1 MDKWPT
7 PPLKLV
13 VTWIVLALLGG
24 LSFGLSFI
32 RFGAANTAV
41 SLVIATVMVGIIA
54 YGFIKIE
61 QASPLARVFACVGL
75 FWLLILFGLTATDYA
90 WRPWPGIRSAPSLRI
105 EVPAYWQSRTG
116 TER

>member
-1 MDKWPT
+1 MKGLA
-7 PPLKLV
+7 PPLRLI
-13 VTWIVLALLGG
+13 VTWAVLVALGG

-41 SLVIATVMVGIIA
+41 SLVIAAIMVVIIA
-54 YGFIKIE
+54 IGYIKLE
-61 QASPLARVFACVGL
+61 KAAPLARVFACVGL

-90 WRPWPGIRSAPSLRI
+90 WRAPPGISSSPSLRI
-105 EVPAYWQSRTG
+105 EVPPYWQSRSG